1 MSTTTSS
8 GVTIPGQAVEPQT
21 RRFTDAAAG
30 GTRLGPTLRVKGSIT
45 GADSVVVIAGSV
57 DGPIEV
63 DGLLH
68 ILAGAH
74 VAGPVTATDVVVEGE
89 LKARLVARGRVELRA
104 TAHVYADIHA
114 RTLAIAEGCVFDGRM
129 HMGGESA
136 AVPTRFREKRGRKGG
151 RNSESSPPR
160 SST

>member
-1 MSTTTSS
+1 M
-8 GVTIPGQAVEPQT
+8 
-21 RRFTDAAAG
+21 
-30 GTRLGPTLRVKGSIT
+30 RVKGSIT
-45 GADSVVVIAGSV
+45 GVDSVVVIAGTV

-68 ILAGAH
+68 ILAGGH

-104 TAHVYADIHA
+104 TAHVHADIQA

-129 HMGGESA
+129 HMGGEGA
-136 AVPTRFREKRGRKGG
+136 AAPTRFHEKRGRKGG
-151 RNSESSPPR
+151 RHADTSPPR